1 MKRVSLVDS
10 IVEEIKN
17 KIISG
22 EFKDGDM
29 LESQDML
36 AKSMNISRPSLRE
49 ALRRLQLMGLIEF
62 KHGRGTFVKTL
73 QPKDYMSPISG
84 FLPVDKK
91 SAFELLEARL
101 YLEGS
106 VAALAAQKATKS
118 DIEKLEEVLKKM
130 TIAGE
135 NLNVEEFV
143 RLDVKFHLLIAH
155 GSRNRIL
162 FQVVDI
168 LRGLLHKLITR
179 VFDTNRDHL
188 NMTFSHTLEYHSQIL
203 ESIKSRNAAK
213 ARKIMEKH
221 INDVQKK
228 LEKTGDFA
236 LTTFANRAR
245 AKVSHPE
252 ED

>member
-36 AKSMNISRPSLRE
+36 AKSMSISRPSLRE
-49 ALRRLQLMGLIEF
+49 ALRRLQLMGLIDF

-73 QPKDYMSPISG
+73 QPKDYMSPISA

-91 SAFELLEARL
+91 SAYELLEARL
-101 YLEGS
+101 YIEGS
-106 VAALAAQKATKS
+106 VAALAAQKATES
-118 DIEKLEEVLKKM
+118 NIQQLEDVLKKM
-130 TIAGE
+130 ILAGE

-143 RLDVKFHLLIAH
+143 RLDVKFHVLIAH
-155 GSRNRIL
+155 GCGNRIL

-179 VFDTNRDHL
+179 VFDTNRDKL

-203 ESIKSRNAAK
+203 ESIKSRNGSK

-221 INDVQKK
+221 IKDVQKK
-228 LEKTGDFA
+228 LEKSGDFV
-236 LTTFANRAR
+236 LTP
-245 AKVSHPE
+245 PE
-252 ED
+252 NGATTHNPEND